1 MEINNDLIKQWEPK
15 IQKMLQGTSI
25 IGMDRDDIAQE
36 LRIAIMRAAQGFD
49 EDKGVVFHTYL
60 HTAMVN
66 TIRTLITKAQKM
78 LNLTSLEEQ
87 LTFRDS
93 ENDQTS
99 LGDALLIVDESE
111 EMISDIELEGL
122 FIANSL
128 NYSEQTFIRL
138 RLEGMTMEEITED
151 LDISAYRVREMLR
164 TKFKGAT
171 LDDMIMRLFFSCKI
185 TKLRF

>member
-36 LRIAIMRAAQGFD
+36 LRIAIMRAANGFD
-49 EDKGVVFHTYL
+49 EDKGVVVHTYL

-78 LNLTSLEEQ
+78 LNLTSLEQE
-87 LTFRDS
+87 LSFRDS
-93 ENDQTS
+93 DNDNV
-99 LGDALLIVDESE
+99 GDALLIDESE
-111 EMISDIELEGL
+111 TMMSDIELEGL
-122 FIANSL
+122 FIANRLS
-128 NYSEQTFIRL
+128 YTEQSFVRL

-151 LDISAYRVREMLR
+151 LEISAYRVRESLR
-164 TKFKGAT
+164 VKFRGLKDETA
-171 LDDMIMRLFFSCKI
+171 
-185 TKLRF
+185 

>member
-15 IQKMLQGTSI
+15 IQKMLQNTSI
-25 IGMDRDDIAQE
+25 VGMDRDDIAQE

-78 LNLTSLEEQ
+78 LALSSLEEQ

-93 ENDQTS
+93 ENDDNNM
-99 LGDALLIVDESE
+99 GDSIKDINSTLIVDESE
-111 EMISDIELEGL
+111 EMMSDIELEGL
-122 FIANSL
+122 FVANHL
-128 NYSEQTFIRL
+128 NWSEQTFIRL

-151 LDISAYRVREMLR
+151 IEISAYRVRESLR
-164 TKFKGAT
+164 VKFKGLKHEEA
-171 LDDMIMRLFFSCKI
+171 
-185 TKLRF
+185 

>member
-1 MEINNDLIKQWEPK
+1 MEINNDLIQQWEPK
-15 IQKMLQGTSI
+15 IQKMLQNTSI
-25 IGMDRDDIAQE
+25 VGMDRDDIAQE

-78 LNLTSLEEQ
+78 LMLSSLEQQ

-93 ENDQTS
+93 ENDDNNM
-99 LGDALLIVDESE
+99 GDNIKDINSTLVVDESE
-111 EMISDIELEGL
+111 EMMSDIELEGL
-122 FIANSL
+122 FVANHLSW
-128 NYSEQTFIRL
+128 SEQTFIRL

-151 LDISAYRVREMLR
+151 IEISSYRIRETLR
-164 TKFKGAT
+164 NKFKG
-171 LDDMIMRLFFSCKI
+171 
-185 TKLRF
+185 LRNEEA

>member
-36 LRIAIMRAAQGFD
+36 LRIAIMRAANGFD

-78 LNLTSLEEQ
+78 LNLTSLEQE
-87 LTFRDS
+87 LSFRDS
-93 ENDQTS
+93 ENGNV
-99 LGDALLIVDESE
+99 GDALLIDESDT
-111 EMISDIELEGL
+111 MMSDVELEGL
-122 FIANSL
+122 FIANKLS
-128 NYSEQTFIRL
+128 YSEQSFVRL

-151 LDISAYRVREMLR
+151 LEMSAYRVRESLR
-164 TKFKGAT
+164 VKFIGLKDETA
-171 LDDMIMRLFFSCKI
+171 
-185 TKLRF
+185 

>member
-36 LRIAIMRAAQGFD
+36 LRIAIMRAANGFD

-78 LNLTSLEEQ
+78 LNLTSLEQE

-93 ENDQTS
+93 ENDNV
-99 LGDALLIVDESE
+99 GDALLIDESE
-111 EMISDIELEGL
+111 TLMSDIELEGL
-122 FIANSL
+122 FIANKLS
-128 NYSEQTFIRL
+128 YTEQSFVRL

-151 LDISAYRVREMLR
+151 LEISAYRVRESLR
-164 TKFKGAT
+164 VKFRGLKDETA
-171 LDDMIMRLFFSCKI
+171 
-185 TKLRF
+185 

>member
-36 LRIAIMRAAQGFD
+36 LRIAIMRAANGFD

-60 HTAMVN
+60 HKAMVN

-78 LNLTSLEEQ
+78 LNLTSLEQE
-87 LTFRDS
+87 LSFRDS
-93 ENDQTS
+93 DNDNV
-99 LGDALLIVDESE
+99 GDALLIDESE
-111 EMISDIELEGL
+111 PMMSDIELEGL
-122 FIANSL
+122 FIANRLS
-128 NYSEQTFIRL
+128 YTEQSFVRL

-151 LDISAYRVREMLR
+151 LEISAYRVRESLR
-164 TKFKGAT
+164 VKFRGLKDETA
-171 LDDMIMRLFFSCKI
+171 
-185 TKLRF
+185 

>member
-1 MEINNDLIKQWEPK
+1 MEINDDLIKQWEPK

-36 LRIAIMRAAQGFD
+36 LRIAIMRAANGFD

-78 LNLTSLEEQ
+78 LNLSSLEQE
-87 LTFRDS
+87 LSFRDS
-93 ENDQTS
+93 ENDNV
-99 LGDALLIVDESE
+99 GDALLIDESDT
-111 EMISDIELEGL
+111 MMSDIELEGL
-122 FIANSL
+122 FIANKLS
-128 NYSEQTFIRL
+128 YSEQSFVRL

-151 LDISAYRVREMLR
+151 LEMSAYRVRESLR
-164 TKFKGAT
+164 VKFKGLKDETA
-171 LDDMIMRLFFSCKI
+171 
-185 TKLRF
+185 

>member
-1 MEINNDLIKQWEPK
+1 MEINNDLIEQWEPK

-36 LRIAIMRAAQGFD
+36 LRIAIMRAANGFD

-78 LNLTSLEEQ
+78 LNLSSLEQE
-87 LTFRDS
+87 LSFRDS
-93 ENDQTS
+93 ENDNV
-99 LGDALLIVDESE
+99 GDALLIDESDT
-111 EMISDIELEGL
+111 MMSDIELEGL
-122 FIANSL
+122 FIANKLS
-128 NYSEQTFIRL
+128 YSEQSFVRL

-151 LDISAYRVREMLR
+151 LEMSAYRVRESLR
-164 TKFKGAT
+164 VKFKGLKDETA
-171 LDDMIMRLFFSCKI
+171 
-185 TKLRF
+185 

>member
-1 MEINNDLIKQWEPK
+1 MEINNDLIRQWEPK
-15 IQKMLQGTSI
+15 IQKMLQNTSI
-25 IGMDRDDIAQE
+25 VGMDRDDIAQE

-78 LNLTSLEEQ
+78 LMLSSLEEQ

-93 ENDQTS
+93 ENDDNNM
-99 LGDALLIVDESE
+99 GDNIKDINSTLVVDESE
-111 EMISDIELEGL
+111 EMMSDIELEGL
-122 FIANSL
+122 FVANHLSW
-128 NYSEQTFIRL
+128 SEQTFIRL

-151 LDISAYRVREMLR
+151 IEISSYRIRETLR
-164 TKFKGAT
+164 NKFKG
-171 LDDMIMRLFFSCKI
+171 
-185 TKLRF
+185 LRNEEA

>member
-1 MEINNDLIKQWEPK
+1 MEINNDLIQQWEPK
-15 IQKMLQGTSI
+15 IQKMLQNTSI
-25 IGMDRDDIAQE
+25 VGMDRDDIAQE

-78 LNLTSLEEQ
+78 LMLSSLEQQ

-93 ENDQTS
+93 ENDDNNM
-99 LGDALLIVDESE
+99 GDNIKDINSTLIVDESE
-111 EMISDIELEGL
+111 EMMSDIELEGL
-122 FIANSL
+122 FVANHLSW
-128 NYSEQTFIRL
+128 SEQTFIRL

-151 LDISAYRVREMLR
+151 IEISSYRIRETLR
-164 TKFKGAT
+164 NKFKG
-171 LDDMIMRLFFSCKI
+171 
-185 TKLRF
+185 LRNEEA

>member
-15 IQKMLQGTSI
+15 IQKMLQTTSI
-25 IGMDRDDIAQE
+25 VGMDRDDIAQE

-78 LNLTSLEEQ
+78 LNLSSLEEQ
-87 LTFRDS
+87 RTFRDS
-93 ENDQTS
+93 ENDNS
-99 LGDALLIVDESE
+99 IGDALLIVDESE
-111 EMISDIELEGL
+111 TMMSDIELEGL
-122 FIANSL
+122 FVANHL

-151 LDISAYRVREMLR
+151 LEVSAYRVREALR
-164 TKFKGAT
+164 TKFRALKNEEA
-171 LDDMIMRLFFSCKI
+171 
-185 TKLRF
+185 

>member
-25 IGMDRDDIAQE
+25 IGMYRDDIAQE
-36 LRIAIMRAAQGFD
+36 LRIAIMRAANGFD

-78 LNLTSLEEQ
+78 LNLTSLEQE
-87 LTFRDS
+87 LSFRDS
-93 ENDQTS
+93 DNDNV
-99 LGDALLIVDESE
+99 GDALLIDESE
-111 EMISDIELEGL
+111 TMMSDIELEGL
-122 FIANSL
+122 FIANRLS
-128 NYSEQTFIRL
+128 YTEQSFVRL

-151 LDISAYRVREMLR
+151 LEISAYRVRESLR
-164 TKFKGAT
+164 VKFRGLKDETA
-171 LDDMIMRLFFSCKI
+171 
-185 TKLRF
+185 

>member
-36 LRIAIMRAAQGFD
+36 LRIAIMRAANGFD

-78 LNLTSLEEQ
+78 LNLTSLEQE
-87 LTFRDS
+87 LSFRDS
-93 ENDQTS
+93 DNDNV
-99 LGDALLIVDESE
+99 GDALLIDESE
-111 EMISDIELEGL
+111 TMMSDIELEGL
-122 FIANSL
+122 FIANRLS
-128 NYSEQTFIRL
+128 YTEQSFVRL

-151 LDISAYRVREMLR
+151 LEISAYRVRESLR
-164 TKFKGAT
+164 VKFRGLKDETA
-171 LDDMIMRLFFSCKI
+171 
-185 TKLRF
+185 

>member
-15 IQKMLQGTSI
+15 IQKMLQTTSI
-25 IGMDRDDIAQE
+25 VGMDRDDIAQE

-78 LNLTSLEEQ
+78 LNLSSLEEQ

-93 ENDQTS
+93 ENDNS
-99 LGDALLIVDESE
+99 IGDALLIVDESE
-111 EMISDIELEGL
+111 TMMSDIELEGL
-122 FIANSL
+122 FVANHL

-151 LDISAYRVREMLR
+151 LEVSAYRVREALR
-164 TKFKGAT
+164 TKFRGLKNEEA
-171 LDDMIMRLFFSCKI
+171 
-185 TKLRF
+185 